1 MTEWLHILPFFKSAS
16 SFRHFVYSINKS
28 LAIPTTDTTFSQR
41 YCIKCEEDMKRN
53 VRNNM
58 KCKMQEENN
67 MCRKLVVTN
76 EIFLGA
82 RPICYEAYSLPK
94 GEVVELTEKQIKDA
108 LKGLTTDEVYGLRL
122 SEVGELELDTDGFFT
137 TNMMKKI
144 HTNTLVP
151 MVEDDCLANL
161 FYIVIGTHKEKGNT
175 MYDVISSRYERTSF
189 TEEKVKTLLD
199 MHIISAGA
207 KMQGDKIVVAPL
219 EKPEQ
224 SKPQQPAE
232 AKVEKTAVADN
243 KTK

>member
-1 MTEWLHILPFFKSAS
+1 
-16 SFRHFVYSINKS
+16 
-28 LAIPTTDTTFSQR
+28 
-41 YCIKCEEDMKRN
+41 
-53 VRNNM
+53 
-58 KCKMQEENN
+58 

>member
-1 MTEWLHILPFFKSAS
+1 
-16 SFRHFVYSINKS
+16 
-28 LAIPTTDTTFSQR
+28 
-41 YCIKCEEDMKRN
+41 
-53 VRNNM
+53 
-58 KCKMQEENN
+58 

-108 LKGLTTDEVYGLRL
+108 LKGLTTDEVYGLAL
-122 SEVGELELDTDGFFT
+122 SETGNLILDTENFFT

-189 TEEKVKTLLD
+189 TEEKVRTLLD

-207 KMQGDKIVVAPL
+207 KMQDGKVVVAPL
-219 EKPEQ
+219 EKQKAPE
-224 SKPQQPAE
+224 PTITINGE
-232 AKVEKTAVADN
+232 EV
-243 KTK
+243 

>member
-1 MTEWLHILPFFKSAS
+1 
-16 SFRHFVYSINKS
+16 
-28 LAIPTTDTTFSQR
+28 
-41 YCIKCEEDMKRN
+41 
-53 VRNNM
+53 
-58 KCKMQEENN
+58 

-94 GEVVELTEKQIKDA
+94 GEVVELTERQIKDT
-108 LKGLTTDEVYGLRL
+108 LKGLTTDEVYGLAL
-122 SEVGELELDTDGFFT
+122 TESGELELDTDGFFT

-207 KMQGDKIVVAPL
+207 KMQGDNVIVAPL
-219 EKPEQ
+219 EKLEQ
-224 SKPQQPAE
+224 SKPQQSADTKIEKTTVTENE
-232 AKVEKTAVADN
+232 AK
-243 KTK
+243 

>member
-1 MTEWLHILPFFKSAS
+1 
-16 SFRHFVYSINKS
+16 
-28 LAIPTTDTTFSQR
+28 
-41 YCIKCEEDMKRN
+41 
-53 VRNNM
+53 
-58 KCKMQEENN
+58 

-82 RPICYEAYSLPK
+82 RAICYEAYSLPR
-94 GEVVELTEKQIKDA
+94 GEVVELTEKQIKDI

-122 SEVGELELDTDGFFT
+122 SEAGELELDTAGFFT

-161 FYIVIGTHKEKGNT
+161 FYIVIGTHKDKANT

-189 TEEKVKTLLD
+189 IEEKVRTLLD

-207 KMQGDKIVVAPL
+207 KMQDGKVVVAPL
-219 EKPEQ
+219 EKQKAPE
-224 SKPQQPAE
+224 PTNE
-232 AKVEKTAVADN
+232 
-243 KTK
+243 

>member
-1 MTEWLHILPFFKSAS
+1 MLSFFILYNSTNPQS
-16 SFRHFVYSINKS
+16 RS
-28 LAIPTTDTTFSQR
+28 LAISSAAKSKPQR
-41 YCIKCEEDMKRN
+41 YCIKCKEDMKEN

-58 KCKMQEENN
+58 KCKTQEENN

-82 RPICYEAYSLPK
+82 RAICYEAFSLPK
-94 GEVVELTEKQIKDA
+94 GEVVELTDKQIKDA
-108 LKGLTTDEVYGLRL
+108 IKGITTDEVYGLTL
-122 SEVGELELDTDGFFT
+122 SEAGELILDTENFSV
-137 TNMMKKI
+137 TNMMKKV

-151 MVEDDCLANL
+151 MLEDDCLANL

-207 KMQGDKIVVAPL
+207 KMQDDKVIVAPL
-219 EKPEQ
+219 EKPKAPEPTITIDGKEMK
-224 SKPQQPAE
+224 S
-232 AKVEKTAVADN
+232 AD
-243 KTK
+243 TQ

>member
-1 MTEWLHILPFFKSAS
+1 
-16 SFRHFVYSINKS
+16 
-28 LAIPTTDTTFSQR
+28 
-41 YCIKCEEDMKRN
+41 
-53 VRNNM
+53 
-58 KCKMQEENN
+58 

-108 LKGLTTDEVYGLRL
+108 IKGITTDEIYGLAL
-122 SEVGELELDTDGFFT
+122 SEAGELILDTDKFFV

-151 MVEDDCLANL
+151 MVDDDCLTNL
-161 FYIVIGTHKEKGNT
+161 FYIVIGTRKEKGNT
-175 MYDVISSRYERTSF
+175 MFDVISSRYERTSF

-207 KMQGDKIVVAPL
+207 KLDKDKIVVASL
-219 EKPEQ
+219 EKSEQ
-224 SKPQQPAE
+224 SKAQQSADTKIE
-232 AKVEKTAVADN
+232 RTTATEN
-243 KTK
+243 QTK

>member
-1 MTEWLHILPFFKSAS
+1 MS
-16 SFRHFVYSINKS
+16 R
-28 LAIPTTDTTFSQR
+28 Q
-41 YCIKCEEDMKRN
+41 
-53 VRNNM
+53 NN
-58 KCKMQEENN
+58 KCKAQEENN

-94 GEVVELTEKQIKDA
+94 GEVVELTERQIKDT
-108 LKGLTTDEVYGLRL
+108 LKGLTTDEVYGLAL
-122 SEVGELELDTDGFFT
+122 TESGELELDTDGFFT

-207 KMQGDKIVVAPL
+207 KMQGDNVIVAPL
-219 EKPEQ
+219 EKLEQ
-224 SKPQQPAE
+224 SKPQQSADTKIEKTTVTENE
-232 AKVEKTAVADN
+232 AK
-243 KTK
+243 

>member
-1 MTEWLHILPFFKSAS
+1 MS
-16 SFRHFVYSINKS
+16 RQNN
-28 LAIPTTDTTFSQR
+28 
-41 YCIKCEEDMKRN
+41 KCET
-53 VRNNM
+53 
-58 KCKMQEENN
+58 QEETN

-108 LKGLTTDEVYGLRL
+108 LKGLTTDEVYGLAL
-122 SEVGELELDTDGFFT
+122 TESGELILDTENFFT
-137 TNMMKKI
+137 TNMMKKV
-144 HTNTLVP
+144 HTNTLIP

-207 KMQGDKIVVAPL
+207 KMQDGKVVVAPL
-219 EKPEQ
+219 EKPKAPE
-224 SKPQQPAE
+224 PTNE
-232 AKVEKTAVADN
+232 
-243 KTK
+243 

>member
-1 MTEWLHILPFFKSAS
+1 MSRQNS
-16 SFRHFVYSINKS
+16 
-28 LAIPTTDTTFSQR
+28 
-41 YCIKCEEDMKRN
+41 
-53 VRNNM
+53 
-58 KCKMQEENN
+58 KCKTQEENN
-67 MCRKLVVTN
+67 MCRKLAVTN

-94 GEVVELTEKQIKDA
+94 GEVVELTEKQIKDT

-122 SEVGELELDTDGFFT
+122 SEAGELELDTDGFFT

-161 FYIVIGTHKEKGNT
+161 FYIVIGTHKDKANT

-189 TEEKVKTLLD
+189 TEEKVRTLLD

-207 KMQGDKIVVAPL
+207 KLDKDKIVVAPL

-224 SKPQQPAE
+224 SKPQQSADT
-232 AKVEKTAVADN
+232 KIEKTTVTEN
-243 KTK
+243 QTK

>member
-1 MTEWLHILPFFKSAS
+1 MSRQNS
-16 SFRHFVYSINKS
+16 
-28 LAIPTTDTTFSQR
+28 
-41 YCIKCEEDMKRN
+41 
-53 VRNNM
+53 
-58 KCKMQEENN
+58 KCKTQEEND

-108 LKGLTTDEVYGLRL
+108 LKGLTTDEVYGLVL
-122 SEVGELELDTDGFFT
+122 SETGNLILDTEKFFT

-207 KMQGDKIVVAPL
+207 KMQGDKVIVAPL
-219 EKPEQ
+219 EKLEQ
-224 SKPQQPAE
+224 SKPQQSADTKIEKTTVTENE
-232 AKVEKTAVADN
+232 AK
-243 KTK
+243 

>member
-1 MTEWLHILPFFKSAS
+1 MS
-16 SFRHFVYSINKS
+16 R
-28 LAIPTTDTTFSQR
+28 Q
-41 YCIKCEEDMKRN
+41 
-53 VRNNM
+53 NN
-58 KCKMQEENN
+58 KCKTQEENN

-108 LKGLTTDEVYGLRL
+108 LKGLTTDEVYGLAL
-122 SEVGELELDTDGFFT
+122 SETGNLILDTENFFT

-161 FYIVIGTHKEKGNT
+161 FYIVVGTHKDKGT
-175 MYDVISSRYERTSF
+175 TTYDVISSRYERTSF

-207 KMQGDKIVVAPL
+207 KMQGDKVIVAPL

-224 SKPQQPAE
+224 SKPQQPADT
-232 AKVEKTAVADN
+232 KVEKTTVAEN
-243 KTK
+243 ETK